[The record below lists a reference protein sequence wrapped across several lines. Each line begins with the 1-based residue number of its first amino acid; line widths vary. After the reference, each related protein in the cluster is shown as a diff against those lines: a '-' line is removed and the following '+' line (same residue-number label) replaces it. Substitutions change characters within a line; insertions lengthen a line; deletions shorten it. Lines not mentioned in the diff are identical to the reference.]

1 MNYQNNFNWQQA
13 LGELKAKLDRSPLIK
28 INLDNYPAVQTFY
41 NQFLEKFQ
49 SLPKPGQVAVFAVA
63 AIILLTVFNTVV
75 QLISALITLAVLGV
89 LIYITYKLAISPNSS
104 NTNDTRKL

>member
-13 LGELKAKLDRSPLIK
+13 LGALKAKLDRSPLIK

-49 SLPKPGQVAVFAVA
+49 SLPKPGQVGVFAVA

-89 LIYITYKLAISPNSS
+89 LIYITYKLAISPDSS
-104 NTNDTRKL
+104 NTND